1 MLQVQYSMFPAS
13 VHVASFASVL
23 VRLCPSAATT
33 VSSWLISVSPF
44 SSLKIF
50 PHVPQVQYAMFPASV
65 QVAAFASVLLKSW
78 PAATTVSSW
87 LISCVPSLSLNSFP
101 HVPQVQYAMFPASVQ
116 VAAFASVL
124 LKSWPAAT
132 TVSDWLIS
140 CVPSLSLNSFL
151 QIPQVQYS
159 MFPASVHV
167 ASFASVFSRLWIV
180 LSSLWLSSLLQVLI
194 AKPSSSSVA
203 GFTSVH
209 SPQAWPVAATTVSF
223 SLISVV
229 PSASLNSFLQ
239 IPQVQY
245 SMLPASVQVAAFS
258 SVFDVARLG
267 AGRGLL
273 FCLA

>member
-1 MLQVQYSMFPAS
+1 MFPAS

-33 VSSWLISVSPF
+33 VSSWLISCVP
-44 SSLKIF
+44 SLSLNSF
-50 PHVPQVQYAMFPASV
+50 PHVPQVQYSMFPASV

-209 SPQAWPVAATTVSF
+209 SPQAWPVAATTVRCCPPRCRSRP
-223 SLISVV
+223 SLLSCLSHGRLLL
-229 PSASLNSFLQ
+229 PFLT
-239 IPQVQY
+239 
-245 SMLPASVQVAAFS
+245 
-258 SVFDVARLG
+258 G
-267 AGRGLL
+267 
-273 FCLA
+273 

>member
-1 MLQVQYSMFPAS
+1 MFPAS

-44 SSLKIF
+44 SSLKI
-50 PHVPQVQYAMFPASV
+50 
-65 QVAAFASVLLKSW
+65 
-78 PAATTVSSW
+78 
-87 LISCVPSLSLNSFP
+87 FP

-223 SLISVV
+223 
-229 PSASLNSFLQ
+229 
-239 IPQVQY
+239 
-245 SMLPASVQVAAFS
+245 
-258 SVFDVARLG
+258 DVARLG

>member
-1 MLQVQYSMFPAS
+1 
-13 VHVASFASVL
+13 
-23 VRLCPSAATT
+23 
-33 VSSWLISVSPF
+33 
-44 SSLKIF
+44 
-50 PHVPQVQYAMFPASV
+50 
-65 QVAAFASVLLKSW
+65 
-78 PAATTVSSW
+78 
-87 LISCVPSLSLNSFP
+87 
-101 HVPQVQYAMFPASVQ
+101 
-116 VAAFASVL
+116 
-124 LKSWPAAT
+124 
-132 TVSDWLIS
+132 
-140 CVPSLSLNSFL
+140 
-151 QIPQVQYS
+151 

-258 SVFDVARLG
+258 SVLLKSWPAATTVSDWLISCVPSLSLNSFPHVPQVQYAMFPSSVHVAAFASVSVRSWPV
-267 AGRGLL
+267 AAISTDSILL
-273 FCLA
+273 WSVLFLKRH